1 MELHRKSRR
10 EQLKSITDL
19 AESLYVD
26 VGGNG
31 SPCNITAQS
40 KFTALRQHIETASR
54 ITRVPESS
62 AREALD
68 AMGTKLWN
76 ACTRSMRKDGLADDI
91 VKFLSQ
97 VRAFAFLILECAA
110 TRQRDD
116 CSDEIRLLR
125 TALKTAKSCIVLSQ
139 FDIGLKILEKAAL
152 REEKLSTECSNAGER
167 DDISLKLSAEYYIL
181 RIHLAWKQSRLDFAE
196 HMLSKLPHQALQQ
209 DAVLVEQLSSLLFE
223 VGKFLVEKKEYHEA
237 DKWLQRALET
247 LSQRQLDMLSPDA
260 SDMRLCIIHGLV
272 RANNALHTADS
283 RIKVTRLLSILE
295 NEYGHR
301 PEVML
306 LHLDVIQTQKDPDC
320 KQYYDRL
327 CAFLKTASASELN
340 FKLIVHHIHQLRN
353 CNSDLA
359 TDTLEQ
365 LILERL
371 APYGNETFLE
381 RGFVT
386 YVWMKT
392 ASPGVSDGVESLQ
405 GIVTKLMEAWKL
417 PLSGEAAHASLIL
430 IWKKVAAAF
439 DHKDYDT
446 ARNWCQLALHP
457 LFANSGES
465 NKCKIERRLIV
476 CALECKAPGI
486 AREVFSRLSEACKSE
501 ALTRYLMYRVA
512 LQDEDT
518 DLARNCLEIICKFD
532 TERQTYLLACV
543 AEALHSGADRQAA
556 IVLQQI
562 LDHLDSISTR
572 QLHFPALLRCTARL
586 LITQLSHSESHRPD
600 LVGQI
605 CKTFDSSVSRNA
617 LDLGQLTVLELE
629 WFSRNSY
636 NLALQYCTTWG
647 PHHVLRLL
655 DACIK
660 IIALYPENLGIE
672 ARRDIEQRN
681 ILCHFLAAVIEVAQ
695 ARTHND
701 SEVQNQFYL
710 NARAHIQGFRK
721 VALPLFEQL
730 SNDESLA
737 ALTEKRRTLFAFDF
751 EAAVRLKQ
759 WSNLSEML
767 NESRKI
773 ADEMLYSL
781 FADAVLSSEAPVE
794 VMLKTSEQILTQV
807 SQERKHQNLEKIS
820 RWVRCV
826 FQLSIKSNAAVAESI
841 LDQAYILARDGPE
854 YQKHE
859 ENSEAHPNTESV
871 SRHTYPDE
879 ELEWLSTTAFNLAI
893 DFYLASDDMASQR
906 WYGKALDLARLL
918 HDNGVLWK
926 TLQEK
931 FGRLTWDD

>member
-10 EQLKSITDL
+10 EQLKSITDF

-40 KFTALRQHIETASR
+40 KFTALRQYIETASR

-116 CSDEIRLLR
+116 CS
-125 TALKTAKSCIVLSQ
+125 VLSQ

-152 REEKLSTECSNAGER
+152 REEKLSTECSNAGR

-237 DKWLQRALET
+237 DKWLQRALEA

-359 TDTLEQ
+359 TDTLEL

-392 ASPGVSDGVESLQ
+392 ASPG
-405 GIVTKLMEAWKL
+405 
-417 PLSGEAAHASLIL
+417 L

-486 AREVFSRLSEACKSE
+486 AREVFSGLSEACKSE

-518 DLARNCLEIICKFD
+518 DLAVLTDK
-532 TERQTYLLACV
+532 
-543 AEALHSGADRQAA
+543 HA

-562 LDHLDSISTR
+562 LDHLDSFSTR
-572 QLHFPALLRCTARL
+572 QLHFPALLR
-586 LITQLSHSESHRPD
+586 ESHTPD

-617 LDLGQLTVLELE
+617 LDPGQLTVLELE

-681 ILCHFLAAVIEVAQ
+681 ILCHFLAAVIEVSQ

-721 VALPLFEQL
+721 VASPLFE
-730 SNDESLA
+730 
-737 ALTEKRRTLFAFDF
+737 
-751 EAAVRLKQ
+751 
-759 WSNLSEML
+759 
-767 NESRKI
+767 
-773 ADEMLYSL
+773 
-781 FADAVLSSEAPVE
+781 
-794 VMLKTSEQILTQV
+794 
-807 SQERKHQNLEKIS
+807 H
-820 RWVRCV
+820 
-826 FQLSIKSNAAVAESI
+826 
-841 LDQAYILARDGPE
+841 
-854 YQKHE
+854 YQ
-859 ENSEAHPNTESV
+859 
-871 SRHTYPDE
+871 
-879 ELEWLSTTAFNLAI
+879 
-893 DFYLASDDMASQR
+893 
-906 WYGKALDLARLL
+906 
-918 HDNGVLWK
+918 
-926 TLQEK
+926 
-931 FGRLTWDD
+931 

>member
-116 CSDEIRLLR
+116 CS
-125 TALKTAKSCIVLSQ
+125 VLSQ

-260 SDMRLCIIHGLV
+260 SDMRLL

-392 ASPGVSDGVESLQ
+392 ASPG
-405 GIVTKLMEAWKL
+405 
-417 PLSGEAAHASLIL
+417 L

-572 QLHFPALLRCTARL
+572 QLHLPALLR
-586 LITQLSHSESHRPD
+586 ESHRPD

-681 ILCHFLAAVIEVAQ
+681 ILCHFLAAVIDVAQ

-737 ALTEKRRTLFAFDF
+737 ALTEKRRILLAFDF

-794 VMLKTSEQILTQV
+794 VMLKTSECHKRGSTKTWKRSPDGLG
-807 SQERKHQNLEKIS
+807 
-820 RWVRCV
+820 V
-826 FQLSIKSNAAVAESI
+826 FSSFQSNQMLQLRNQYSIK
-841 LDQAYILARDGPE
+841 
-854 YQKHE
+854 
-859 ENSEAHPNTESV
+859 
-871 SRHTYPDE
+871 HTY
-879 ELEWLSTTAFNLAI
+879 
-893 DFYLASDDMASQR
+893 
-906 WYGKALDLARLL
+906 
-918 HDNGVLWK
+918 
-926 TLQEK
+926 
-931 FGRLTWDD
+931 

>member
-10 EQLKSITDL
+10 EQLKSIT
-19 AESLYVD
+19 D

-97 VRAFAFLILECAA
+97 GLRRA
-110 TRQRDD
+110 
-116 CSDEIRLLR
+116 
-125 TALKTAKSCIVLSQ
+125 Q

-320 KQYYDRL
+320 KQYYDRSSIISTNYEI
-327 CAFLKTASASELN
+327 AK
-340 FKLIVHHIHQLRN
+340 
-353 CNSDLA
+353 
-359 TDTLEQ
+359 Q

-465 NKCKIERRLIV
+465 NKCKIE
-476 CALECKAPGI
+476 
-486 AREVFSRLSEACKSE
+486 
-501 ALTRYLMYRVA
+501 
-512 LQDEDT
+512 
-518 DLARNCLEIICKFD
+518 
-532 TERQTYLLACV
+532 
-543 AEALHSGADRQAA
+543 SGADRQAA

-572 QLHFPALLRCTARL
+572 QLHFPALLR
-586 LITQLSHSESHRPD
+586 
-600 LVGQI
+600 
-605 CKTFDSSVSRNA
+605 
-617 LDLGQLTVLELE
+617 
-629 WFSRNSY
+629 Y

-660 IIALYPENLGIE
+660 
-672 ARRDIEQRN
+672 
-681 ILCHFLAAVIEVAQ
+681 
-695 ARTHND
+695 
-701 SEVQNQFYL
+701 
-710 NARAHIQGFRK
+710 GFRK